1 MRSNTEQ
8 KLYESCQKLSSL
20 EQFTNEIYKEVK
32 GTNERFG
39 MYVNSAIQ
47 VISEI
52 KSSFTNLSDI
62 DKDDIMLAVPLTKD
76 IINEL
81 GK

>member
-1 MRSNTEQ
+1 
-8 KLYESCQKLSSL
+8 
-20 EQFTNEIYKEVK
+20 
-32 GTNERFG
+32 